1 MTVPSVPPFPVTWND
16 PLDAERTWFRDE
28 MHFPEPLTPLT
39 AWLLASTFN
48 VGTPRA
54 CEELAMDMKGLLYGV
69 FNGYGYNLTAPVPE
83 EELPARR
90 ERSQQVM
97 PARLDGL
104 RRDWEERYLPRVL
117 ELTREI
123 DSLDLERA
131 PASEA
136 AAALERLREI
146 LVELWH
152 VHFLVVFPKL
162 GCGERFYELYARATG
177 STDQTEAYR
186 CLQGFPNKSVEAGKA
201 LWELAQLAAASPE
214 VRAAVER
221 DDADAALDELRGSEA
236 GRAFT
241 AALDRYLDEYGRR
254 ANGIELAFPLWL
266 ETPGF
271 VLGLVRSY
279 LAGSSGDPDAEHAAL
294 VDERERLIAAALE
307 RVAGSELEGPFRHA
321 LATAQAAWP
330 LEEDHAF
337 YIDQRALAAVR
348 LQLLGLG
355 RRLAAAGQLAAAEDV
370 WFAEPDELRAALEH
384 GADLTRVALERKAE
398 RERQR
403 ELQPPPFLGA
413 PPRGAADPG
422 LEKFFGKGGPPELA
436 DGVLRGAP
444 ASAGRVTGVA
454 RVITRID
461 DLHRVRSGDILVCR
475 STTPPWTPVFGSIK
489 ALVADTGG
497 VLSHGAIVAREYRI
511 PAVMGTK
518 VATRVIADG
527 QTITVDGSSG
537 EVVLDGR

>member
-1 MTVPSVPPFPVTWND
+1 PVSWSD
-16 PLDAERTWFRDE
+16 PRDAERTWFRDD

-39 AWLLASTFN
+39 AWLLGSTFN
-48 VGTPRA
+48 AGTPRA
-54 CEELAMDMKGLLYGV
+54 CEELAMEMQGLLYGV
-69 FNGYGYNLTAPVPE
+69 FNGYGYNHTVPVPE
-83 EELPARR
+83 AELPARR
-90 ERSQQVM
+90 ERNRQVM
-97 PARLDGL
+97 PARMDTL

-117 ELTREI
+117 ELTG
-123 DSLDLERA
+123 
-131 PASEA
+131 EA

-152 VHFLVVFPKL
+152 IHFLVVFPKL
-162 GCGERFYELYARATG
+162 GCGERFFELYARATG

-186 CLQGFPNKSVEAGKA
+186 CLQGLPNKSVEAGRA
-201 LWELAQLAAASPE
+201 LWELAQRAAALPE
-214 VRAAVER
+214 VRGTIEQE
-221 DDADAALDELRGSEA
+221 DEDAALAQLDGSEA
-236 GRAFT
+236 GRAFR

-254 ANGIELAFPLWL
+254 ANGIELAVPLWL

-279 LAGSSGDPDAEHAAL
+279 LVGSSGDPDSEHAAL
-294 VDERERLIAAALE
+294 VEERERLIAAALE
-307 RVAGSELEGPFRHA
+307 RVAGSELEAPFRHA
-321 LATAQAAWP
+321 LEVAQAAWP

-355 RRLAAAGQLAAAEDV
+355 RRLAASGQLAAAADV

-422 LEKFFGKGGPPELA
+422 LEKFFGQGGPPELA

-454 RVITRID
+454 RVITRI
-461 DLHRVRSGDILVCR
+461 
-475 STTPPWTPVFGSIK
+475 
-489 ALVADTGG
+489 
-497 VLSHGAIVAREYRI
+497 
-511 PAVMGTK
+511 
-518 VATRVIADG
+518 
-527 QTITVDGSSG
+527 
-537 EVVLDGR
+537 